1 MKRAVFLT
9 LIGLVIS
16 CESLITSLRNPCDS
30 DFTRDELK
38 KQVGF
43 YIWAQE
49 NAMDF
54 VLGSTLAFFD
64 EESTILLQERAK
76 EYIQSTN
83 IEEIGKPTK
92 FGENIYKCS
101 AVLELKGKRYTVVY
115 NVEKVHS
122 GKENYYRVELQ
133 DMLEVR

>member
-1 MKRAVFLT
+1 MKKAVFLT
-9 LIGLVIS
+9 LISLVTS

-49 NAMDF
+49 NAMDLF
-54 VLGSTLAFFD
+54 VGSMLALFNKED
-64 EESTILLQERAK
+64 ATLLQERAK

-92 FGENIYKCS
+92 LGENIYRCS
-101 AVLELKGKRYTVVY
+101 ALLELRGKRYTVVY

-133 DMLEVR
+133 EMLEVR